1 MDIKQINQF
10 LEENKLPKFRLKQ
23 ILKAVCTDSVS
34 SFSEIS
40 TLPKD
45 LREKMDKEIDILS
58 FEPEE
63 IQSDKKDGSQKVL
76 LKLSDGNFIETVLMP
91 GVNENHWTAC
101 ISSQVG
107 CAMGCSFC
115 ATGTMGFKRNLN
127 YEEIIDQVLFWKQY
141 LSKNKPEDT
150 LANIVYMGMGE
161 PFMNWDEVSKSIHKL
176 LDESLFNF
184 SARHISV
191 STSGIADKIKRFAK
205 EFPQLN
211 LAVSLIFPNNEIRS
225 EHMPVNKKFDLR
237 ELAQAINY
245 YLMITNR
252 KIFLEYVLFEGVN
265 DEESH
270 AQELAAFIK
279 HIEKKQLVHINLI
292 RYNTTDA
299 KFKSS
304 TREKTIAFQKYLS
317 KYKIFSTVRKSIG
330 GEINAACGQLAG
342 KIVDNPKN
350 KS

>member
-1 MDIKQINQF
+1 MDIKKINIF

-23 ILKAVCTDSVS
+23 ILKAVYADSVS

-45 LREKMDKEIDILS
+45 LREKMDKEVDILS
-58 FEPEE
+58 FEAEE

-91 GVNENHWTAC
+91 GVIENHWTAC

-107 CAMGCSFC
+107 CAMACAFC
-115 ATGTMGFKRNLN
+115 ATGNMGFKRNLS

-141 LSKNKPEDT
+141 LVKNKPEDN
-150 LANIVYMGMGE
+150 LSNIVYMGMGE

-191 STSGIADKIKRFAK
+191 STSGLADKIKRFAK

-211 LAVSLIFPNNEIRS
+211 LAVSLIFPNDEDRS
-225 EHMPVNKKFDLR
+225 KHMPVNKKFNLKDLT
-237 ELAQAINY
+237 QAINY
-245 YLMITNR
+245 YLMTTNR
-252 KIFLEYVLFEGVN
+252 KIFLEYVLFEGIN
-265 DEESH
+265 DEEAN
-270 AQELAAFIK
+270 AQELAQFIK

-292 RYNTTDA
+292 RYNTTDS
-299 KFKSS
+299 KFKSTS
-304 TREKTIAFQKYLS
+304 REKTVAFQKYLS
-317 KYKIFSTVRKSIG
+317 KYKIFSTIRKSIG

-342 KIVDNPKN
+342 KVL
-350 KS
+350 

>member
-1 MDIKQINQF
+1 VDIKKINQF
-10 LEENKLPKFRLKQ
+10 LEDNKLPKFRLKQ
-23 ILKAVCTDSVS
+23 ILKAVYQDSAS
-34 SFSEIS
+34 SFSEI
-40 TLPKD
+40 TVLPKD
-45 LREKMDKEIDILS
+45 LREKMNKEIDILS

-76 LKLSDGNFIETVLMP
+76 LKLVDGNFIETVLMP
-91 GVNENHWTAC
+91 GVIENHWTAC

-107 CAMGCSFC
+107 CAMGCAFC
-115 ATGTMGFKRNLN
+115 ATGTMGFKRNLG

-141 LSKNKPEDT
+141 LAKNKPDNT
-150 LANIVYMGMGE
+150 LSNIVFMGMGE

-211 LAVSLIFPNNEIRS
+211 LAISLIFPNNEARS
-225 EHMPVNKKFDLR
+225 EYMPVNKRFDLR
-237 ELAQAINY
+237 ELSQAVNY

-252 KIFLEYVLFEGVN
+252 KIFFEYILFDDIN
-265 DEESH
+265 DKEEN
-270 AQELAAFIK
+270 AKELASFIK
-279 HIEKKQLVHINLI
+279 HIEKNQLVHINLI
-292 RYNTTDA
+292 RYNTTEN
-299 KFKSS
+299 KFRASS
-304 TREKTIAFQKYLS
+304 REKALAFQKHLS
-317 KYKIFSTVRKSIG
+317 KYKIFSTIRKSIG

-342 KIVDNPKN
+342 KTEN
-350 KS
+350 KEKK

>member
-1 MDIKQINQF
+1 MNIKQINNF

-23 ILKAVCTDSVS
+23 ILKAVYQDSVS

-45 LREKMDKEIDILS
+45 LREKMDKEIPILS
-58 FEPEE
+58 FEAQKV
-63 IQSDKKDGSQKVL
+63 QSDKKDGTQKVL
-76 LKLSDGNFIETVLMP
+76 LKLTDGNFIETVLIP
-91 GVNENHWTAC
+91 GVIEGHWTTC

-107 CAMGCSFC
+107 CAMRCSFC
-115 ATGTMGFKRNLN
+115 ATGKMGFKRNLS

-141 LSKNKPEDT
+141 LAKNKPEDT

-161 PFMNWDEVSKSIHKL
+161 PFMNWDEVSMSIHKL
-176 LDESLFNF
+176 LDEGLFNF

-191 STSGIADKIKRFAK
+191 STSGIADKIKKFAK

-211 LAVSLIFPNNEIRS
+211 LAVSLIFPNNEARS
-225 EHMPVNKKFDLR
+225 EYMPVNKKFNLR

-245 YLMITNR
+245 YLMTTNR
-252 KIFLEYVLFEGVN
+252 KIFFEYVLFDGIN
-265 DEESH
+265 DEEEN
-270 AQELAAFIK
+270 AKELVQFIK

-292 RYNTTDA
+292 RYNTTDS

-304 TREKTIAFQKYLS
+304 SREKTIAFQKHLS

-342 KIVDNPKN
+342 KVDEAK
-350 KS
+350 KE